1 MSYHIYILRRA
12 QKELKDLPADVYERV
27 IEGIRA
33 LAQDPRPLG
42 CLKLTNREGWR
53 IRIGSYRVIYEI
65 DDDQTTITV
74 LNVGHRRD
82 VYR

>member
-1 MSYHIYILRRA
+1 MSYQIYILRRA

-27 IEGIRA
+27 IEDIRA
-33 LAQDPRPLG
+33 LAQNPRPLG

-82 VYR
+82 IYR